1 MDRIQDAPENKRPG
15 IRRTIKVFIA
25 LLVPAFL
32 ILSYL
37 FLVFIKAHTRSSN
50 YLRMTPKPGYTS
62 PEVSSECRR
71 ILSENDLQPY
81 GNKRRKEFREYG
93 NLWLLDNGKTLMYKS
108 SLMDHPQCLNVVMQ
122 RMMATKMH
130 YILVIY
136 DCEKQSE
143 ILMIKNYGY

>member
-1 MDRIQDAPENKRPG
+1 MDRKQTAPENDRRG
-15 IRRTIKVFIA
+15 IKRTIKVIVPL
-25 LLVPAFL
+25 LLVFL
-32 ILSYL
+32 ILVYL

-50 YLRMTPKPGYTS
+50 YLRMTPKPGYAR
-62 PEVSSECRR
+62 PEIPNACKQ
-71 ILSENDLQPY
+71 ILSDTSLNPY
-81 GNKRRKEFREYG
+81 ANIRPKEFREYG

-143 ILMIKNYGY
+143 VLIVRNYGH